1 MKQHDRNLGPNVVV
15 GGGTRGSFSS
25 LMALVLIGAEYVAV
39 SLRFDAQPLVLRSDG
54 WRMVGHVGELLSMI
68 VVAAAAAG
76 LMALAG
82 GRSLRPL
89 LVSRPLDRA
98 VALWLATQLA
108 AFAWLWWLTG
118 YIFGPGGPPQGAPAV
133 YLAALGGTAAALTT
147 LTLAAAIPPGRRLV
161 FLARALPIVGGG
173 LVVGLGA
180 WLVARGGQRLWPFF
194 APLTLRGVQLGLH
207 LLTGSAVLDLEHA
220 VVGTTAFQV
229 EVAADCAGFE
239 GVGLGLVFMATYLV
253 LARSQLRFPRALW
266 LLPMAV
272 LGAWLGNLVRIVALI
287 LVGGVSPEAAVGGFH
302 AKAGWLIFCALTL
315 GLVIGARRSRY
326 FSRQPLDLAL
336 GHPTAAFLIPFLAVV
351 AAAFVTGLG
360 AKAIDLLYGVRIVA
374 GVAALYAFRR
384 HYRDL
389 WPRPDPWQSGP
400 ARGHAGVAGVN
411 WAITIGLGI
420 TAGVLF
426 LQLAPQPEAGGAAA
440 WWTQWQSL
448 SVGGR
453 IAWAAVRVAGSVLVI
468 PCVEELAFR
477 GYLQRRLVDPQFETV
492 APGRAPAHAVIL
504 AALVF
509 GAVHGARLGG
519 VVAGLL
525 FGLAQRQGR
534 GVRHA
539 IVAHAA
545 ANAVVAGYV
554 VAFGRWWPWA

>member
-1 MKQHDRNLGPNVVV
+1 MKQHDRSVGPGVEIDRDA
-15 GGGTRGSFSS
+15 RGSFSS
-25 LMALVLIGAEYVAV
+25 LMALVLIAAEYVAV

-54 WRMVGHVGELLSMI
+54 WRIVGHLGELLSLV

-89 LVSRPLDRA
+89 LVSRPYDRA
-98 VALWLATQLA
+98 VALWLAAQLG

-118 YIFGPGGPPQGAPAV
+118 HIFGPGGPPQGPPAV

-147 LTLAAAIPPGRRLV
+147 LTLGAAIPPGRRLV

-194 APLTLRGVQLGLH
+194 APLTLRGVQLGVQ
-207 LLTGSAVLDLEHA
+207 LLTGSAVLDVEHA
-220 VVGTTAFQV
+220 VVGTATFEV
-229 EVAADCAGFE
+229 EVAPDCAGFE
-239 GVGLGLVFMATYLV
+239 GIGLGLVFMATYLV
-253 LARSQLRFPRALW
+253 LARRQLRFPRALW
-266 LLPMAV
+266 LLPLAV
-272 LGAWLGNLVRIVALI
+272 LGAWVGNLVRIVALI

-315 GLVIGARRSRY
+315 GLVIGARRSKY
-326 FSRQPLDLAL
+326 FSQQPVGLEL

-351 AAAFVTGLG
+351 ATAFVTGLA
-360 AKAIDLLYGVRIVA
+360 AKAIDLLYGVRIIV

-389 WPRPDPWQSGP
+389 WPRFESSP
-400 ARGHAGVAGVN
+400 ARGRAGVR

-420 TAGVLF
+420 AAGVLF
-426 LQLAPQPEAGGAAA
+426 LQLAPRPEAGAAAA
-440 WWTQWQSL
+440 WSAQWQSL
-448 SVGGR
+448 SGVGR
-453 IAWAAVRVAGSVLVI
+453 IAWAAVRVAGSVLII

-492 APGRAPAHAVIL
+492 APGRAPAHAVIV
-504 AALVF
+504 AALIF
-509 GAVHGARLGG
+509 GAVHGAWLGG

-534 GVRHA
+534 GVSHA
-539 IVAHAA
+539 IVAHAV

-554 VAFGRWWPWA
+554 LGGSVLADRWWPWA